1 MTEQILSTKLYFP
14 STQPLWV
21 KRKRLIEKLNNC
33 FNAKLTIVSAP
44 AGFGK
49 TTLLSEWIE
58 QSKYPVGWV
67 SLDQG
72 DNDPKRFHAYIIA
85 ALQQIQPDFGK
96 NTELIIKSPQ
106 QVPAE
111 NIVTSLIN
119 EINESLEKSVFILDD
134 YHLIESPVIHQ
145 LFSFFIEHMPANLHL
160 IISGRHDPPIPLS
173 KLRTRKQLYEIRE
186 ADLRFTTDETIN
198 FFKETMGLDL
208 TRSEVETLEEK
219 TEGWIA
225 SLQLAGIA
233 MQGRKNVHEFIKNF
247 EGSHSYIVDYL
258 TEEVINHLDPNLQ
271 EFLLYTSI
279 LTRFNSSLCDAVTAG
294 LGSQDIIDYLNK
306 AKLFIVPLDENRKW
320 FRYHHLFSDLL
331 KYRLEELFPDVIP
344 TLHKRASRWYKEN
357 NFTEEAINHSLAAG
371 DIEGTADLIEDASVS
386 TLVNAELTTLRNWA
400 QKIPQ
405 EILNNRAYILIC
417 LAWIHNIYGEFEKIE
432 PLLTKAEF
440 ILNGKQNRYDET
452 SRQNLYAHIAL
463 LRSYSYSP
471 FYTNN
476 PSDVV
481 KQRELILEAKKFLK
495 PDNVIIL
502 STLELLL
509 GWTYAITGSWKE
521 AKDAFMNAF
530 VFGEMSNNHI
540 VALNG
545 VFNYVDILLLEGKFQ
560 QAFNLIK
567 DAMEKYETRYGRNFL
582 SLGYVYLAMS
592 RMLYELNDLNAS
604 DYYAGECLRLSK
616 LMGNWTMF
624 FHAIT
629 MLQYIKQTKGD
640 ITSVKQLI
648 KEDEEATTIQNL
660 SHFRELVIETQRVKV
675 LLMQK
680 NYKAVAKWRDKFN
693 NDPMKDIPYHTSG
706 KLLEVRFLIATG
718 SYNKAIDLLN
728 EIEKSVL
735 NSGARGFLLEV
746 LILKAVAFQK
756 EKDTFKALELLKEAI
771 VIAEPEGYL
780 RIFIN
785 EGDTIAELLNIFLS
799 AYSQEKEFPMA
810 YVTKL
815 LEEIN
820 KQLAKPDQPVE
831 EPLSEREIEVLRFL
845 SAGYSNKEIA
855 DKLFLAVGTVKK
867 HTHQIYQKLNVDSRV
882 RAIQTAR
889 ELNLI

>member
-1 MTEQILSTKLYFP
+1 MTQQILSTKLYFP
-14 STQPLWV
+14 STQPIWV
-21 KRKRLIEKLNNC
+21 KRNRLIDKLNNC
-33 FNAKLTIVSAP
+33 FNARLTVVSAP

-58 QSKYPVGWV
+58 QSEYPVGWV

-85 ALQQIQPDFGK
+85 ALQQIQPGFGS
-96 NTELIIKSPQ
+96 NTETIIKSPQ
-106 QVPAE
+106 QVPPE
-111 NIVTSLIN
+111 NIVTALIN
-119 EINESLEKSVFILDD
+119 EIGESLKKSVLILDD
-134 YHLIESPVIHQ
+134 YHLIDSPLIHQ
-145 LFSFFIEHMPANLHL
+145 SLSFFIEHLPDNLHL
-160 IISGRHDPPIPLS
+160 IIAGRHDPPIPLS

-186 ADLRFTTDETIN
+186 ADLRFTTDETVN
-198 FFKETMGLDL
+198 FFNVTMDLDL
-208 TRSEVETLEEK
+208 TKDEVDTLEER

-233 MQGRKNVHEFIKNF
+233 MQGRNNIHDFIKSF
-247 EGSHSYIVDYL
+247 KGSHSYIVDYL
-258 TEEVINHLDPNLQ
+258 TEEVINHLDLNLQ

-279 LTRFNSSLCDAVTAG
+279 LTRFNSSLCDAVIAG

-331 KYRLEELFPDVIP
+331 RYRLEQLFPDIIP
-344 TLHKRASRWYKEN
+344 NLHKRASKWFKEN
-357 NFTEEAINHSLAAG
+357 NFTEDAINHSLAAG
-371 DIEGTADLIEDASVS
+371 DKEGAADLIEASS
-386 TLVNAELTTLRNWA
+386 ISALVNAELTTLRNWA

-417 LAWIHNIYGEFEKIE
+417 LAWVHNIYGEFEKTE
-432 PLLTKAEF
+432 PLLTKVEF
-440 ILNGKQNRYDET
+440 ILNGEAKRYDEK
-452 SRQNLYAHIAL
+452 SRRDLSAHVAL
-463 LRSYSYSP
+463 LRSYSHSP
-471 FYTNN
+471 YYTNN
-476 PSDVV
+476 PSDVEA
-481 KQRELILEAKKFLK
+481 QRKLILEAKKFLNA
-495 PDNVIIL
+495 DNTIMQ

-509 GWTYAITGSWKE
+509 GWTFAFTGNWKE
-521 AKDAFMNAF
+521 AKESFMNAF

-545 VFNYVDILLLEGKFQ
+545 VFNYVDILLVEGKLQ
-560 QAFNLIK
+560 QAHNLIRESI
-567 DAMEKYETRYGRNFL
+567 DKYETRYGKRFL
-582 SLGYVYLAMS
+582 SLGYVYLIMS
-592 RMLYELNDLNAS
+592 RILYELNDLDTS
-604 DYYAGECLRLSK
+604 DYYASECLRLSK

-640 ITSVKQLI
+640 ISSVRQLI
-648 KEDEEATTIQNL
+648 KEDDEALNVQNL

-675 LLMQK
+675 LLAQK
-680 NYKAVAKWRDKFN
+680 NFKAVAKWQDRFN
-693 NDPMKDIPYHTSG
+693 NDSMKDIPYHTSG
-706 KLLEVRFLIATG
+706 KLLGVRFLIATG
-718 SYNKAIDLLN
+718 NYASAIELLN
-728 EIEKSVL
+728 AIEEHVTS
-735 NSGARGFLLEV
+735 SGAKGFLLEV
-746 LILKAVAFQK
+746 LILKAIIYHK
-756 EKDTFKALELLKEAI
+756 EKDTFRALELLKDAI
-771 VIAEPEGYL
+771 IIAEPEGYL

-785 EGDTIAELLNIFLS
+785 EGKTIADLFNIFLS
-799 AYSQEKEFPMA
+799 AYSQEKDFPMS

-831 EPLSEREIEVLRFL
+831 EPLSDREIEVLRLL

-855 DKLFLAVGTVKK
+855 DKLFLAIGTIKK

>member
-1 MTEQILSTKLYFP
+1 MTQQILSTKLYFP
-14 STQPLWV
+14 STQPIWV
-21 KRKRLIEKLNNC
+21 KRNRLIDKLNNC
-33 FNAKLTIVSAP
+33 FNARLTVVSAP

-58 QSKYPVGWV
+58 QSEYPVGWV

-85 ALQQIQPDFGK
+85 ALQQIQPGFGS
-96 NTELIIKSPQ
+96 NTETIIKSPQ
-106 QVPAE
+106 QVPPE
-111 NIVTSLIN
+111 NIVTALIN
-119 EINESLEKSVFILDD
+119 EIGESLKKSVLILDD
-134 YHLIESPVIHQ
+134 YHLIDSPLIHQ
-145 LFSFFIEHMPANLHL
+145 SLSFFIEHLPDNLHL
-160 IISGRHDPPIPLS
+160 IIAGRHDPPIPLS

-186 ADLRFTTDETIN
+186 ADLRFTTDETVN
-198 FFKETMGLDL
+198 FFNVTMNLDL
-208 TRSEVETLEEK
+208 TKDEVETLEER

-233 MQGRKNVHEFIKNF
+233 MQGRNNIHDFIKSF
-247 EGSHSYIVDYL
+247 KGSHSYIVDYL
-258 TEEVINHLDPNLQ
+258 TEEVINHLDLNLQ

-279 LTRFNSSLCDAVTAG
+279 LTRFNSSLCDAVIAG

-331 KYRLEELFPDVIP
+331 RYRLEQLFPDIIP
-344 TLHKRASRWYKEN
+344 NLHKRASKWFKEN
-357 NFTEEAINHSLAAG
+357 NFTEDAINHSLAAG
-371 DIEGTADLIEDASVS
+371 DKEGAANLIESSSISA
-386 TLVNAELTTLRNWA
+386 LVNAELTTLRNWA

-417 LAWIHNIYGEFEKIE
+417 LAWVHNIYGEFEKTE
-432 PLLTKAEF
+432 PLLTKVEF
-440 ILNGKQNRYDET
+440 ILNGEAKRYDEK
-452 SRQNLYAHIAL
+452 SRRDLSAHVAL

-471 FYTNN
+471 YYTNN
-476 PSDVV
+476 PSDVEA
-481 KQRELILEAKKFLK
+481 QRKLILEAKKFLNA
-495 PDNVIIL
+495 DNTIMQ

-509 GWTYAITGSWKE
+509 GWTFAFTGNWKE
-521 AKDAFMNAF
+521 AKESFMNAF

-545 VFNYVDILLLEGKFQ
+545 VFNYVDILLVEGKLQ
-560 QAFNLIK
+560 QAHNLIRESI
-567 DAMEKYETRYGRNFL
+567 DKYETRYGKRFL
-582 SLGYVYLAMS
+582 SLGYVYLIMS
-592 RMLYELNDLNAS
+592 RILYELNDLDTS
-604 DYYAGECLRLSK
+604 DYYASECLRLSK

-640 ITSVKQLI
+640 ISSVRQLI
-648 KEDEEATTIQNL
+648 KEDDEALNVQNL

-675 LLMQK
+675 LLAQK
-680 NYKAVAKWRDKFN
+680 NFKAVAKWQDRFN
-693 NDPMKDIPYHTSG
+693 NDSMKDIPYHTSG
-706 KLLEVRFLIATG
+706 KLLGVRFLIATG
-718 SYNKAIDLLN
+718 NYASAIELLN
-728 EIEKSVL
+728 AIEEHVTS
-735 NSGARGFLLEV
+735 SGAKGFLLEV
-746 LILKAVAFQK
+746 LILKAIIYHK
-756 EKDTFKALELLKEAI
+756 EKDTFRALELLKDAI
-771 VIAEPEGYL
+771 IIAEPEGYL

-785 EGDTIAELLNIFLS
+785 EGKTIADLLNIFLS
-799 AYSQEKEFPMA
+799 AYSQEKDFPMS

-831 EPLSEREIEVLRFL
+831 EPLSDREIEVLRLL

-855 DKLFLAVGTVKK
+855 DKLFLAIGTIKK